1 MKQEFFKYQAQT
13 TPFAAG
19 FEVEKAEG
27 SYIYGKDG
35 NAYLDFVA
43 GVSANTL
50 GHSHPIVVNAI
61 KEQAARYLHVMVYG
75 EYAQEKPVALCQL
88 LAEATPAPLEV
99 TYLVN
104 SGAEAID
111 GALKLAKRY
120 TGREEIISMKN
131 SYHGNTHGALS
142 VSGNEVH
149 KREFRPLLP
158 MISFI
163 EFNNEEEFSK
173 ITEKTACVIAETIQ
187 GAAGFLTPSQN
198 YFKNLKKRCEEVGAL
213 LILDEIQPGFGRT
226 GKLFSFEH
234 YDMVPDILVM
244 GKGMGGGV
252 PVGAFMSSAEIMKSL
267 QHSPKLGHIT
277 TFGGNP
283 LIAAASYATLKE
295 VLDSGLM
302 NEVNEKE
309 ALFRELLVHPK
320 IKKVNGR
327 GLMLAVEL
335 ESPDYTLKVAKRCME
350 KGLIVFWQLYRN
362 EFMRISPPLTLTQNE
377 IRKGCQIILQAL
389 DEVE

>member
-13 TPFAAG
+13 TPYAAG

-35 NAYLDFVA
+35 RAYLDFVA

-50 GHSHPIVVNAI
+50 GHSHPKMVNAI
-61 KEQAARYLHVMVYG
+61 KEQADKYLHVMVYG
-75 EYAQEKPVALCQL
+75 EYAQEKPVELCRL
-88 LAEATPAPLEV
+88 LAEATPEPLEV

-142 VSGNEVH
+142 VSGNEFH

-283 LIAAASYATLKE
+283 LIAAASFATLKE
-295 VLDSGLM
+295 VLESSLM
-302 NEVNEKE
+302 NEVEEKE
-309 ALFRELLVHPK
+309 KLFRELLVHPK

-335 ESPDYTLKVAKRCME
+335 ESPEYTLDVAKRCME
-350 KGLIVFWQLYRN
+350 KELIVFWQLYRN
-362 EFMRISPPLTLTQNE
+362 EFMRISPPLTISKEE
-377 IRKGCQIILQAL
+377 IKKGCEIILEAL
-389 DEVE
+389 KEK

>member
-13 TPFAAG
+13 TPYAAG

-35 NAYLDFVA
+35 RAYLDFVA

-50 GHSHPIVVNAI
+50 GHSHPKMVNAI
-61 KEQAARYLHVMVYG
+61 KEQADKYLHVMVYG
-75 EYAQEKPVALCQL
+75 EYAQEKPVELCKL
-88 LAEATPAPLEV
+88 LAEATPEPLEV

-142 VSGNEVH
+142 VSGNEFH

-283 LIAAASYATLKE
+283 LIAAASFATLKE
-295 VLDSGLM
+295 VLESSLM
-302 NEVNEKE
+302 NEVEEKE
-309 ALFRELLVHPK
+309 KLFRELLVHPK

-335 ESPDYTLKVAKRCME
+335 ESPEYTLDVAKRCME

-362 EFMRISPPLTLTQNE
+362 EFMRISPPLTISKEE
-377 IRKGCQIILQAL
+377 IKKGCEIILEAL
-389 DEVE
+389 NEK